1 MILGSTIRIASKN
14 LKNGYFAKNE
24 NSFQILNPTIQ
35 NNINLYCKVYN
46 GKITGAVEVFE
57 CPCTGNEKILCTSG
71 NYKTVTKHFM
81 I

>member
-1 MILGSTIRIASKN
+1 MVVGNTIRIASKN
-14 LKNGYFAKNE
+14 LKNGYFVKNK
-24 NSFQILNPTIQ
+24 NGFQIVNPSIQ

-57 CPCTGNEKILCTSG
+57 CPCTGNEKILSTLG
-71 NYKTVTKHFM
+71 NYKMVTKHFM